1 MNTQLETALTFAK
14 NNVRVFPL
22 KCNSKGE
29 QILHSW
35 KEEATTDIEQI
46 KKWFSE
52 TNNNIGICTGDGLTV
67 IDVDVK
73 QSSKGK
79 ELIQNNLSNFP
90 NTHIVKTPSGGYH
103 LYYKVDRSIK
113 NRVRIYDEIDIRGE
127 NGYVVGEG
135 SSIDGNSYISNNRP
149 IANANEFVYQF
160 LEGNKERLY

>member
-52 TNNNIGICTGDGLTV
+52 TNC
-67 IDVDVK
+67 
-73 QSSKGK
+73 
-79 ELIQNNLSNFP
+79 
-90 NTHIVKTPSGGYH
+90 
-103 LYYKVDRSIK
+103 
-113 NRVRIYDEIDIRGE
+113 
-127 NGYVVGEG
+127 
-135 SSIDGNSYISNNRP
+135 
-149 IANANEFVYQF
+149 
-160 LEGNKERLY
+160 

>member
-52 TNNNIGICTGDGLTV
+52 TNNNIGICTGDGLAV

-79 ELIQNNLSNFP
+79 ELIQNNW
-90 NTHIVKTPSGGYH
+90 
-103 LYYKVDRSIK
+103 LY
-113 NRVRIYDEIDIRGE
+113 
-127 NGYVVGEG
+127 
-135 SSIDGNSYISNNRP
+135 
-149 IANANEFVYQF
+149 
-160 LEGNKERLY
+160 